1 MAQCQSSNTHFR
13 AASTRTSRKTE
24 SRRIHAVL
32 PLLAAN
38 LMAVEAPRPDSKLN
52 LECPNGVLQQLDG
65 LYRWQVQRMDQ
76 ADGPSPALA
85 SQRDRFT
92 PGLFTLLLEA
102 SQLSLT
108 EHGRYLD
115 FDVFSNTQVRTFGA
129 MVSGCSAVNGSSIQ
143 AAVDVQA
150 GLRQQASAAP
160 SRQLIYNLKLNCK
173 GQWQI
178 NEITYRNERVFQLRP
193 YLEALVNPTP

>member
-1 MAQCQSSNTHFR
+1 MAHYQSSNTHFR

-24 SRRIHAVL
+24 SRGIHTVL
-32 PLLAAN
+32 PLLAAS
-38 LMAVEAPRPDSKLN
+38 LMAVEVPRADSKLN
-52 LECPNGVLQQLDG
+52 LECPNGVHQQLDG

-76 ADGPSPALA
+76 ADGPTAALA

-92 PGLFTLLLEA
+92 PGLYTLLLEA
-102 SQLSLT
+102 SQLNPT

-115 FDVFSNTQVRTFGA
+115 FDVFSDTQVRTFGA
-129 MVSGCSAVNGSSIQ
+129 VVTGCSAVDGHSIQ

-150 GLRQQASAAP
+150 GLRQQASGAP
-160 SRQLIYNLKLNCK
+160 RQLIYNLTLNCK
-173 GQWQI
+173 DQWQI

-193 YLEALVNPTP
+193 YLEELVNTTP

>member
-1 MAQCQSSNTHFR
+1 MAQCQSSYTHFR
-13 AASTRTSRKTE
+13 AASTRTNRKTE

-102 SQLSLT
+102 SQLSPT
-108 EHGRYLD
+108 EHDRYLD
-115 FDVFSNTQVRTFGA
+115 FDVFSDTQVRTFGA
-129 MVSGCSAVNGSSIQ
+129 VVSGCSAADGHSIQ

-150 GLRQQASAAP
+150 GLRQQASGTP
-160 SRQLIYNLKLNCK
+160 RQLIYNLTLNYT